1 LTSGAFSAETLIGNL
16 VKKEESSIRLVDH
29 KAPHGRNKGTIAFDH
44 ERIGTG
50 VNRSHFNN
58 FRHGATHGGTGVDR
72 RVEKQ
77 HRLAIDLLLR
87 RWSEEM
93 HLLGFVADAYR
104 NDGNP
109 RGPSG
114 IVCLYQFEKF
124 LDQDI
129 AGASN
134 GAPNSRKRV
143 NSIQPLKKIQ
153 KVRGNFLFADKVSDH
168 WEDNPDVG

>member
-143 NSIQPLKKIQ
+143 NSIQPLKKIR
-153 KVRGNFLFADKVSDH
+153 VCSTICGLISGVFVIFHTVVLTV
-168 WEDNPDVG
+168 